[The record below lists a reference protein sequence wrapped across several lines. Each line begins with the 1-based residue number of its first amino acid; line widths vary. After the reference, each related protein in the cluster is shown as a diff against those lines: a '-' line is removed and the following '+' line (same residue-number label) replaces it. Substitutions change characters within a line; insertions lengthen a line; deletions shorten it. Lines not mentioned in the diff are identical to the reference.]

1 MKKGSSSLKTNSDSQ
16 SLYLNW
22 TKDWLNTYVDDR
34 SKFGSLFDHCHA
46 RLEEIRAETATFPTP
61 NPLRT
66 AVFCD
71 IFDKIAI
78 ALVPERSLMESIK
91 KELFASIYEGYPFQD
106 FMSAV
111 PYYSKIHDLNYKV
124 QQLSATLEET
134 RQLVSKQSA
143 EIEELT
149 TKLNSTPQIIADAVA
164 IERSKYKTLEM
175 TAVKEKKRADLA
187 EADAE
192 KAYLDLADA
201 EKAMDEERLKM
212 KSEEAR
218 FQARMSVAH
227 RIVAEHVPRH
237 QLAMCRAELSN
248 LKSQLSRQGQ
258 DAASDIILTP
268 RPNYFRASQYISLSS
283 DGGSKPSKFVVDELC
298 EKLEWASN
306 RYKRIEARLCR
317 RFVHVH
323 PSQVD
328 RFFFEP
334 PDVKGLALESI
345 FCSYA
350 APSPE
355 PRWRNDAH
363 RARALAACRLSL
375 QQFRDMLRE
384 LLPLPRLPAD
394 SDDCLRAFRESG
406 SGAPAA
412 GLSFAEFR
420 GCMARLAVIGW
431 AGPHHT
437 HEDLRD
443 LVHDLCEGLR
453 LHDTPALLSRL
464 EALEL
469 ARCRAAQAAP
479 PPKPKRGSKSR

>member
-1 MKKGSSSLKTNSDSQ
+1 MKKGRDLKISNDSQ
-16 SLYLNW
+16 RTYLDW
-22 TKDWLNTYVDDR
+22 TKDWLHAYVDDR
-34 SKFGSLFDHCHA
+34 SKFGSLFDHCHS
-46 RLEEIRAETATFPTP
+46 RINEIRAETATFPTP

-71 IFDKIAI
+71 IFDKIAV
-78 ALVPERSLMESIK
+78 ALGPDRMLIESMK

-111 PYYSKIHDLNYKV
+111 PYFSKIHDLNHKV
-124 QQLSATLEET
+124 QDLAAMLDET
-134 RQLVSKQSA
+134 RQ
-143 EIEELT
+143 
-149 TKLNSTPQIIADAVA
+149 QI
-164 IERSKYKTLEM
+164 
-175 TAVKEKKRADLA
+175 TAVREKKRADLA

-192 KAYLDLADA
+192 KAFLESAEA
-201 EKAMDEERLKM
+201 EKAIDQERLKM
-212 KSEEAR
+212 KSEAAR
-218 FQARMSVAH
+218 FHARMSVAH
-227 RIVAEHVPRH
+227 RIVADHVPRH
-237 QLAMCRAELSN
+237 ELAMCRAELSN
-248 LKSQLSRQGQ
+248 LKSHLSRQSQ
-258 DAASDIILTP
+258 EATSDVVLTP

-283 DGGSKPSKFVVDELC
+283 DGRSKPSKFVVDELC

-345 FCSYA
+345 FCSYS

-375 QQFRDMLRE
+375 PQFRDMLRE

-406 SGAPAA
+406 SGAQAA

-420 GCMARLAVIGW
+420 GHPRGPARPRPRPL
-431 AGPHHT
+431 
-437 HEDLRD
+437 
-443 LVHDLCEGLR
+443 
-453 LHDTPALLSRL
+453 
-464 EALEL
+464 
-469 ARCRAAQAAP
+469 
-479 PPKPKRGSKSR
+479 